1 MIDHK
6 FDKDSEILYIYF
18 RGDIYGEEIIDH
30 ISSINKI
37 EGLPKELKLLYDLR
51 QSSLKIS
58 SLEVKKIS
66 SIAESSLKNFPVIRS
81 AFLVDKPLET
91 ALLSIFVDIKTRVTL
106 NRKLFST
113 MEASLA
119 WINL

>member
-6 FDKDSEILYIYF
+6 FDKDSEILYVYF
-18 RGDIYGEEIIDH
+18 RGEIYGDEIIEH
-30 ISSINKI
+30 IASINKV
-37 EGLPKELKLLYDLR
+37 EGLPNELKLLYDLR
-51 QSSLKIS
+51 NSSLKIS

-66 SIAESSLKNFPVIRS
+66 LVAESSLGNFSTVRS
-81 AFLVDKPLET
+81 AFLADKPLET

-113 MEASLA
+113 MEAALA